1 MGLLVV
7 SRHAQSRN
15 IININRFKNLSCN
28 MLSLSKPA
36 FTLNHLRFLIL
47 SLILILNKFVLQYI
61 ETRVIAGITC

>member
-1 MGLLVV
+1 MGLLGV

-15 IININRFKNLSCN
+15 IININRCKNLSCN
-28 MLSLSKPA
+28 MLSLSTPV

-47 SLILILNKFVLQYI
+47 PLILILNEFVLQYI